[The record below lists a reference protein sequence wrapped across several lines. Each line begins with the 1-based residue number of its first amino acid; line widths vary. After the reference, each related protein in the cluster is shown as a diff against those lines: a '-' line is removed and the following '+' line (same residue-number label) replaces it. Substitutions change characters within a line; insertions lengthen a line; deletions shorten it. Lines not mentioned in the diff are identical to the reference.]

1 MEICTQKHTKH
12 NKNKHKIKIQNMYM
26 YVHKNKNLTE
36 KIIRKK
42 NKEYDYL
49 YKKTHNKQVI
59 YENMYLKIHI

>member
-42 NKEYDYL
+42 
-49 YKKTHNKQVI
+49 QRI
-59 YENMYLKIHI
+59 

>member
-1 MEICTQKHTKH
+1 
-12 NKNKHKIKIQNMYM
+12 MYM

-49 YKKTHNKQVI
+49 YKRTHNKQVI